1 MSSTTAINVQLQR
14 PFALGH
20 LNTTS
25 RLAVWLLAA
34 IAWRAGPPGGGQ
46 GLVSAQ
52 ELAAQLGSATALPMA
67 LSRLFALLGPLDLE
81 LGWGADRR
89 LPPAALP
96 LRGRSRGPF
105 WMTPSALAR
114 LRFCVGER
122 QASGAELERFV
133 GLAAEPAP
141 MAGLAKAGAPGPTLS
156 SDDLDRWYAL
166 LDARQRSEEA
176 SLRAA
181 PSTTNA
187 LADLRLAPHERLA
200 RAWSLFFAARNARRT
215 GEVAA
220 ARRALRALAREL
232 GGSTDPREQVALAL
246 ARISLVWCDHQAR
259 RLTRA
264 EAGLRQL
271 DLEAQGP
278 NGAVWRVNS
287 RICCEFHNLRALV
300 LRAQVVEGRVA
311 ASARPAVVRR
321 VVADLREALICAVES
336 DAFTLLESVA
346 ANLGYTLWLLEAW
359 LPPDVARQGTRMEAV
374 RWILLS
380 EWLCQRHGLAA
391 GSPWN
396 LINVCRV
403 ARGAGAPRAG
413 QAPMPALALAQ
424 VRDKV
429 GAATAS
435 LFGPPARVRDWI
447 DLSAALADNALA
459 ADTDYTPMQQVAAL
473 VEHAWQLTGA
483 GRWAE
488 FERCRASA
496 LALLPRLAASD
507 RRFFRREIDGAGQ
520 GDPGV

>member
-1 MSSTTAINVQLQR
+1 MPSITIDVQLQR
-14 PFALGH
+14 PFAVGH
-20 LNTTS
+20 LDTS

-34 IAWRAGPPGGGQ
+34 IAWRAGRPGDQ
-46 GLVSAQ
+46 GVVGAQ

-67 LSRLFALLGPLDLE
+67 LSRLFALLRPLDLE

-89 LPPAALP
+89 LSPVTLP

-105 WMTPSALAR
+105 WMTPPALAR
-114 LRFCVGER
+114 LRFCMGER
-122 QASGAELERFV
+122 EASAAELERFV
-133 GLAAEPAP
+133 GLAAGPAP
-141 MAGLAKAGAPGPTLS
+141 VGQAKAGALAEPVFGA
-156 SDDLDRWYAL
+156 DDLDRWYAL

-176 SLRAA
+176 GLRTA
-181 PSTTNA
+181 PTINA

-215 GEVAA
+215 GELGG

-246 ARISLVWCDHQAR
+246 ARIGLVWCDHQAR
-259 RLTRA
+259 RLTSA

-271 DLEAQGP
+271 SLEAKGP
-278 NGAVWRVNS
+278 DGAVWRVNS
-287 RICCEFHNLRALV
+287 RIACEFHNLRALV

-346 ANLGYTLWLLEAW
+346 ANLGYTLWLLEPW
-359 LPPDVARQGTRMEAV
+359 LPPEAARRGTRMEAV

-403 ARGAGAPRAG
+403 ARGAGQRAG
-413 QAPMPALALAQ
+413 QAPKPALALAQ

-429 GAATAS
+429 GATAS
-435 LFGPPARVRDWI
+435 LLGPPARVRDWI
-447 DLSAALADNALA
+447 DLSATLADNALA
-459 ADTDYTPMQQVAAL
+459 SDTDYTPMQQVAAL
-473 VEHAWQLTGA
+473 VEHAWQLAGA

-488 FERCRASA
+488 FARCRDAV

-507 RRFFRREIDGAGQ
+507 RRFFRGEIDGAGPRQ
-520 GDPGV
+520 